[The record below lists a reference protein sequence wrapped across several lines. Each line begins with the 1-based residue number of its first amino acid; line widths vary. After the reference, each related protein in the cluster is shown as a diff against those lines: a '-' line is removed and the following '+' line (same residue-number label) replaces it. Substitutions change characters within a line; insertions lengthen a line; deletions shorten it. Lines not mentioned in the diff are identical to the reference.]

1 MLRWFHSYV
10 AKNGTEALEA
20 YDAYGARV
28 RAQRVKAHASVRRRG
43 EAAPASVKKSGGET
57 NGAKKTSTPTTNAER
72 ATMSE
77 RLMPNELSA
86 MDETVRDEA
95 NEGANEGD
103 DSFEFVAPSAE
114 DQAPPTPRALNFP
127 ETPTSTTTTTTTRD
141 DARLDDV
148 PSPPITP
155 TETTATTTDERPRGA
170 RPLDRWAAKA
180 RAKLRAESKAADA
193 DVTPSTPVV
202 PTPITTIPSSPPVSS
217 PSVVET
223 VEEETTS
230 CFGCFS
236 KRRVVKKTSRADDNA
251 E

>member
-57 NGAKKTSTPTTNAER
+57 NGAKKTTTPTTANAER

-86 MDETVRDEA
+86 MDEMVRDEA

-114 DQAPPTPRALNFP
+114 DRAPPTPRALNFP
-127 ETPTSTTTTTTTRD
+127 ETPTSTMTTTTRD
-141 DARLDDV
+141 DARLHDV

-155 TETTATTTDERPRGA
+155 TETTATTTDEHPRVA

-202 PTPITTIPSSPPVSS
+202 PTPAPSPPPVSS

-236 KRRVVKKTSRADDNA
+236 KRRVVKKTSRAADDA